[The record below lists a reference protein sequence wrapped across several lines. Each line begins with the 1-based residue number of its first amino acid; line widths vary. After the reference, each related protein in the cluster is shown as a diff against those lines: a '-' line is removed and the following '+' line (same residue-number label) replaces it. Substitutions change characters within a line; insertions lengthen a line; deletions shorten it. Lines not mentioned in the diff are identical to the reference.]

1 MKNIFLINK
10 NYTYKTASIF
20 MIQLIN
26 IKENDHH
33 MSMTYNV
40 KQVLKILLEAD
51 EQVTAPSIADKI
63 GVSARTIIKYIGEI
77 NFFHPNLITSS
88 RYGYCIDKML
98 GKALYCE
105 SQNQLPQTSKE
116 RIHYLLQKILLEPSD
131 KSSID
136 LEYFADDI
144 CISFET
150 AKKDLTK
157 LKQKLNAFHLQ
168 ANVNTYCITLEGSEF
183 AKRNL
188 LSNIIY
194 ENFDK
199 NKISPDSIQQIF
211 PDAKIDELYS
221 LVTEQCKKHHYFIN
235 DCLLMNLIL
244 DILINVCRIQQE
256 SSLQKKDTHAFFPPR
271 FSTLTFAENIAE
283 AIAQLYKIPYN
294 DAEISYLDKI
304 LSGYIMPA
312 NFKKMTY
319 VEIQQF
325 IDPEYFQIIDGIF
338 TYIEENYQF
347 IDLTKETFLTHF
359 SLNLN
364 NLLCRLKNKH
374 WSNDPRKEDMKAA
387 SPFIF
392 KCGTGIGEKLA
403 ELLQIA
409 VLEDDITYLALHIG
423 LNLLAQKDKDLEKIC
438 CGLMITRY
446 FDYDT
451 SMVRTLRQ
459 RFANDIII
467 SDILC
472 TEKQLTDF
480 KDIQLLIST
489 VSLPETFPTEWITT
503 DPFLS
508 EKNLN
513 KIQKRINFKK
523 LQKRQRILQDELLH
537 IGNDTLFFRNDPRK
551 QSSCLPELL
560 PRMQEL
566 LVSNN
571 YLPASCST
579 INTAATEPTIF
590 GHVAVPNFIC
600 SREIRTGMVIV
611 INTKPLLW
619 KDTQIDICIL
629 LALNPN
635 DWELVQYTFD
645 HLINLLSE
653 IEHLRKISKAK
664 TYDEFVSN
672 VINLIE

>member
-1 MKNIFLINK
+1 
-10 NYTYKTASIF
+10 
-20 MIQLIN
+20 
-26 IKENDHH
+26 

-88 RYGYCIDKML
+88 RYGYCINKRL

-116 RIHYLLQKILLEPSD
+116 RIHYLLQEILLGPSD
-131 KSSID
+131 KNSID

-168 ANVNTYCITLEGSEF
+168 ANINTYCITLEGSEI

-199 NKISPDSIQQIF
+199 NKISPDSIWQIF

-221 LVTEQCKKHHYFIN
+221 LVNEQCKKHHYFIN

-244 DILINVCRIQQE
+244 DILINICRIQQQ
-256 SSLQKKDTHAFFPPR
+256 SSLQKKDTKILFPTTSLSPAP
-271 FSTLTFAENIAE
+271 TFAEDIAQ

-304 LSGYIMPA
+304 LAGYIMPA
-312 NFKKMTY
+312 NFKKMDY
-319 VEIQQF
+319 ADIQHF
-325 IDPEYFQIIDGIF
+325 IEPKYLQVIDCIF
-338 TYIEENYQF
+338 SYIQKNYRF

-374 WSNDPRKEDMKAA
+374 WSNDPRKEDMKRA

-403 ELLQIA
+403 DLLQIA
-409 VLEDDITYLALHIG
+409 VVEDDITYLALHLG
-423 LNLLAQKDKDLEKIC
+423 LNLLDQKDKNLEKIC

-446 FDYDT
+446 FDYDK

-467 SDILC
+467 SDIFR

-537 IGNDTLFFRNDPRK
+537 IGNDFLFLRNDPRK
-551 QSSCLPELL
+551 HTSALPELIT
-560 PRMQEL
+560 RMQEL

-579 INTAATEPTIF
+579 VNTAATEPTIF

-600 SREIRTGMVIV
+600 SSEIRTGMVVV
-611 INTKPLLW
+611 INTKPMLW

-645 HLINLLSE
+645 HLISLLSE
-653 IEHLRKISKAK
+653 IEYLRKISKAK
-664 TYDEFVSN
+664 NYDEFVSN